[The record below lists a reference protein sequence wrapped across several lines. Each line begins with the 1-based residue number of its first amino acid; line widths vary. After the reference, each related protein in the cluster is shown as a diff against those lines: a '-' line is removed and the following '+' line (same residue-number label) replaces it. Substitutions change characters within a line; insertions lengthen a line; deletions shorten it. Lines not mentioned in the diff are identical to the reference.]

1 MSFSKKNQKPS
12 SLKLVIASI
21 IIASVAG
28 VGYYSYV
35 NKNKKIDDD
44 KKEATTT
51 TDSNSEIK
59 STGLDPDK
67 DVSDVKDVEEV
78 VAKWIEANPQ
88 AIINSVQNMQKKM
101 MEEQT
106 KNAQK
111 NIGQKKDELFNDSS
125 SPQYAPEGY
134 DVSIV
139 EFYDYA
145 CGYCKKAQ
153 GIVDELLKSDN
164 KIRVIYRDFPIL
176 GEPSLEM
183 SKVSIAVNLIA
194 PNSFR
199 KFHDAL
205 MKTNE
210 RGKSA
215 AMKAAKSAGIDTKKL
230 EDILKNEKSKIEKII
245 QDNISLATS
254 IGINGTP
261 GFIIGEELIPG
272 AMEVSTFK
280 EKINAL
286 RAK

>member
-21 IIASVAG
+21 IIASIAG
-28 VGYYSYV
+28 VAYYSST
-35 NKNKKIDDD
+35 KK
-44 KKEATTT
+44 
-51 TDSNSEIK
+51 TDSDKNEKTAETTNEVK

-67 DVSDVKDVEEV
+67 DVSDVKGVEEV

-101 MEEQT
+101 MEEQS

-111 NIGQKKDELFNDSS
+111 NIGQKMEELFNDPN
-125 SPQYAPEGY
+125 SPQYSPEGF

-153 GIVDELLKSDN
+153 GTVDELLKSDP
-164 KIRVIYRDFPIL
+164 KVRIIYRDFPIL
-176 GEPSLEM
+176 GEPSQEM
-183 SKVSIAVNLIA
+183 SKVSIAVNILS

-215 AMKAAKSAGIDTKKL
+215 AIKAAKSVGIDTKKL
-230 EDILKNEKSKIEKII
+230 EEVLKNDKSKIEKIL
-245 QDNISLATS
+245 QDNIALGSS

-261 GFIIGEELIPG
+261 GFIVGEELIPG
-272 AMEVSTFK
+272 AMEVGTFK

-286 RAK
+286 RTK

>member
-1 MSFSKKNQKPS
+1 MTFSKKNQKPS
-12 SLKLVIASI
+12 SLKLVISSI
-21 IIASVAG
+21 IIASIAG
-28 VGYYSYV
+28 VAYFSYIK
-35 NKNKKIDDD
+35 KNEQNDGE
-44 KKEATTT
+44 KKESTAETT
-51 TDSNSEIK
+51 NEIK

-111 NIGQKKDELFNDSS
+111 NIGQKTNELFNDAN
-125 SPQYAPEGY
+125 SPQFAPEGY

-153 GIVDELLKSDN
+153 TTVDELLKSDS
-164 KIRVIYRDFPIL
+164 KVRIIYKDFPIL
-176 GEPSLEM
+176 GEPSQEM
-183 SKVSIAVNLIA
+183 SKVSVAVNMIA
-194 PNSFR
+194 PASFR

-215 AMKAAKSAGIDTKKL
+215 ALKAAKSAGIDSKKLDETLKTKKS
-230 EDILKNEKSKIEKII
+230 EIEKIL
-245 QDNISLATS
+245 QDNIALGSS

-261 GFIIGEELIPG
+261 AFVLGEELIPG
-272 AMEVSTFK
+272 AMEIGTFK

>member
-21 IIASVAG
+21 IIASIAG
-28 VGYYSYV
+28 FAYYGYTKKSE
-35 NKNKKIDDD
+35 KIDGD
-44 KKEATTT
+44 KKEATTET
-51 TDSNSEIK
+51 TNEIK

-111 NIGQKKDELFNDSS
+111 NIGQKKEELFNDSN
-125 SPQYAPEGY
+125 SPQFAPEGY

-153 GIVDELLKSDN
+153 AIVDELLKSDN
-164 KIRVIYRDFPIL
+164 KVRIIYKDFPIL
-176 GEPSLEM
+176 GEPSQEM
-183 SKVSIAVNLIA
+183 SKVSVAVNLIA

-215 AMKAAKSAGIDTKKL
+215 AMKAAKSVGIDTKKL
-230 EDILKNEKSKIEKII
+230 EDALKNEKSKIEKIL
-245 QDNISLATS
+245 QDNITLGSS

-261 GFIIGEELIPG
+261 GFVIGEELIPG
-272 AMEVSTFK
+272 AMEVGTFK
-280 EKINAL
+280 EKISAL

>member
-21 IIASVAG
+21 IIASIAG
-28 VGYYSYV
+28 VAYYSYTK
-35 NKNKKIDDD
+35 KNEKTDGD
-44 KKEATTT
+44 KKETTAET
-51 TDSNSEIK
+51 TNEIK

-111 NIGQKKDELFNDSS
+111 NIGQKKEELFNDPN
-125 SPQYAPEGY
+125 SPQFAPEGY

-153 GIVDELLKSDN
+153 GIVDELLKSDP
-164 KIRVIYRDFPIL
+164 KVRIIYKDFPIL
-176 GEPSLEM
+176 GEPSQEM
-183 SKVSIAVNLIA
+183 SKVSVAVNILA

-215 AMKAAKSAGIDTKKL
+215 AIKAAKSVGIDTKKL
-230 EDILKNEKSKIEKII
+230 EEVLKNEKSKIEKIL
-245 QDNISLATS
+245 QDNISLGSS

-261 GFIIGEELIPG
+261 GFIVGEELIPG
-272 AMEVSTFK
+272 AMEVGTFK
-280 EKINAL
+280 EKISAL

>member
-1 MSFSKKNQKPS
+1 MTFSKKNQKPS
-12 SLKLVIASI
+12 SLKLVISSI
-21 IIASVAG
+21 IIASIAG
-28 VGYYSYV
+28 VAYFSYIK
-35 NKNKKIDDD
+35 KNEQNDGE
-44 KKEATTT
+44 KKEATAETA
-51 TDSNSEIK
+51 NEVK

-111 NIGQKKDELFNDSS
+111 NIGQKTNELFNDVN
-125 SPQYAPEGY
+125 SPQFAPEGY
-134 DVSIV
+134 DVSVV

-153 GIVDELLKSDN
+153 TTVDELLKSDS
-164 KIRVIYRDFPIL
+164 KVRVIYKDFPIL
-176 GEPSLEM
+176 GEPSQEM
-183 SKVSIAVNLIA
+183 SRVSIAVNMIA
-194 PNSFR
+194 PSSFR

-215 AMKAAKSAGIDTKKL
+215 ALKAAKSAGVDSKKL
-230 EDILKNEKSKIEKII
+230 EETLKTKKSEIDKIL
-245 QDNISLATS
+245 QDNVALGSS

-261 GFIIGEELIPG
+261 AFVIGEELIPG
-272 AMEVSTFK
+272 AMEIASFK

>member
-1 MSFSKKNQKPS
+1 MTFSKKNQKPS
-12 SLKLVIASI
+12 SLKLVISSI
-21 IIASVAG
+21 IIASIAG
-28 VGYYSYV
+28 VAYFSYIK
-35 NKNKKIDDD
+35 KNEQNDGE
-44 KKEATTT
+44 KKEATAETA
-51 TDSNSEIK
+51 NEVK

-88 AIINSVQNMQKKM
+88 DIINSVQNMQKKM

-111 NIGQKKDELFNDSS
+111 NIGQKTNERFNDAN
-125 SPQYAPEGY
+125 SPQFAPEGY
-134 DVSIV
+134 DVSVV

-153 GIVDELLKSDN
+153 TTVDELLKSDS
-164 KIRVIYRDFPIL
+164 KVRVIYKDFPIL
-176 GEPSLEM
+176 GEASQEM
-183 SKVSIAVNLIA
+183 SKVSIAVNMIA
-194 PNSFR
+194 PSSFR

-215 AMKAAKSAGIDTKKL
+215 ALKAAKSAGIDSKKLDETLKTKKS
-230 EDILKNEKSKIEKII
+230 EIEKIL
-245 QDNISLATS
+245 QDNIALGSS

-261 GFIIGEELIPG
+261 AFVLGEELIPG
-272 AMEVSTFK
+272 AMEIASFK
-280 EKINAL
+280 EKINTL
-286 RAK
+286 RTK

>member
-1 MSFSKKNQKPS
+1 MTFSKKNQKPS
-12 SLKLVIASI
+12 SLKLVISSI
-21 IIASVAG
+21 IIASIAG
-28 VGYYSYV
+28 VAYFSYIK
-35 NKNKKIDDD
+35 KNEKSDGE
-44 KKEATTT
+44 KKEATAETV
-51 TDSNSEIK
+51 NEIK

-101 MEEQT
+101 MEEQN

-111 NIGQKKDELFNDSS
+111 NIGQKTNELFNDAN
-125 SPQYAPEGY
+125 SPQFAPEGY
-134 DVSIV
+134 DVSVV

-153 GIVDELLKSDN
+153 TTVDELLKSDS
-164 KIRVIYRDFPIL
+164 KVRVIYKDFPIL
-176 GEPSLEM
+176 GEASQEM
-183 SKVSIAVNLIA
+183 SKVSIAVNMIA

-205 MKTNE
+205 MKTSE

-215 AMKAAKSAGIDTKKL
+215 ALKAAKSAGVDSKKL
-230 EDILKNEKSKIEKII
+230 EETLKTKKSEIEKVL
-245 QDNISLATS
+245 QDNVALGSS

-261 GFIIGEELIPG
+261 AFVIGEELIPG
-272 AMEVSTFK
+272 AMEIASFK
-280 EKINAL
+280 EKISAL

>member
-1 MSFSKKNQKPS
+1 MTFSKKNQKPS
-12 SLKLVIASI
+12 SLKLVISSI
-21 IIASVAG
+21 IIASIAG
-28 VGYYSYV
+28 VAYFSYIK
-35 NKNKKIDDD
+35 KNEQNDGE
-44 KKEATTT
+44 KKEATAETA
-51 TDSNSEIK
+51 NEVK

-111 NIGQKKDELFNDSS
+111 NIGQKTNELFNDVN
-125 SPQYAPEGY
+125 SPQFAPEGY
-134 DVSIV
+134 DVSVV

-153 GIVDELLKSDN
+153 TTVDELLKSDS
-164 KIRVIYRDFPIL
+164 KVRVIYKDFPIL
-176 GEPSLEM
+176 GEPSQEM
-183 SKVSIAVNLIA
+183 SRVSIAVNMIA
-194 PNSFR
+194 PSSFR

-215 AMKAAKSAGIDTKKL
+215 ALKAAKSAGVDSKKL
-230 EDILKNEKSKIEKII
+230 EETLKSKKSEIEKIL
-245 QDNISLATS
+245 QDNVALGSS

-261 GFIIGEELIPG
+261 AFVIGEELIPG
-272 AMEVSTFK
+272 AMELASFK
-280 EKINAL
+280 EKISAL

>member
-1 MSFSKKNQKPS
+1 MTFSKKNQKPS
-12 SLKLVIASI
+12 SLKLVISSI
-21 IIASVAG
+21 IIASIAG
-28 VGYYSYV
+28 VAYFSYIK
-35 NKNKKIDDD
+35 KNEKNDGE
-44 KKEATTT
+44 KKEATAETA
-51 TDSNSEIK
+51 NEIK

-101 MEEQT
+101 MEDQT

-111 NIGQKKDELFNDSS
+111 NIGQKTNELFNDAN
-125 SPQYAPEGY
+125 SPQVAPEGY
-134 DVSIV
+134 DVSVV

-153 GIVDELLKSDN
+153 TIVDELLKSDN
-164 KIRVIYRDFPIL
+164 KVRVIYKDFPIL
-176 GEPSLEM
+176 GEASQEM
-183 SKVSIAVNLIA
+183 SKVSVAVNMIA
-194 PNSFR
+194 PGSFR

-210 RGKSA
+210 RGKPA
-215 AMKAAKSAGIDTKKL
+215 ALKAAKSAGVDSKKL
-230 EDILKNEKSKIEKII
+230 EETLKAKKSEIEKIL
-245 QDNISLATS
+245 QDNVALGSS

-261 GFIIGEELIPG
+261 AFVIGEELIPG
-272 AMEVSTFK
+272 AMELASFK
-280 EKINAL
+280 EKISAL

>member
-1 MSFSKKNQKPS
+1 MTFSKKNQKPS
-12 SLKLVIASI
+12 SLKLVISSI
-21 IIASVAG
+21 IIASIAG
-28 VGYYSYV
+28 VAYFSYTK
-35 NKNKKIDDD
+35 KNEQNDGE
-44 KKEATTT
+44 KKEATTET
-51 TDSNSEIK
+51 ANEIK

-111 NIGQKKDELFNDSS
+111 NIGQKTSELFNDAN
-125 SPQYAPEGY
+125 SPQFAPEGY
-134 DVSIV
+134 DVSVV

-153 GIVDELLKSDN
+153 TTVDELLKSDS
-164 KIRVIYRDFPIL
+164 KVRIIYKDFPIL
-176 GEPSLEM
+176 GEPSQEM
-183 SKVSIAVNLIA
+183 SRVSVAVNMIA
-194 PNSFR
+194 PSSFR

-215 AMKAAKSAGIDTKKL
+215 ALKAAKSAGVDSKKL
-230 EDILKNEKSKIEKII
+230 EETLKSKKSEIEKIL
-245 QDNISLATS
+245 QDNVALGSS

-261 GFIIGEELIPG
+261 AFVIGEELIPG
-272 AMEVSTFK
+272 AMELASFK
-280 EKINAL
+280 EKISAL

>member
-1 MSFSKKNQKPS
+1 MTFSKKNQKPS
-12 SLKLVIASI
+12 SLKLVISSI
-21 IIASVAG
+21 IIASIAG
-28 VGYYSYV
+28 VAYFSYIK
-35 NKNKKIDDD
+35 KNEQNDGE
-44 KKEATTT
+44 KKEATAETA
-51 TDSNSEIK
+51 NEVK

-111 NIGQKKDELFNDSS
+111 NIGQKTNELFNDAN
-125 SPQYAPEGY
+125 SPQFAPEGY
-134 DVSIV
+134 DVSVV

-153 GIVDELLKSDN
+153 TTVDELLKSDS
-164 KIRVIYRDFPIL
+164 KVRIIYKDFPIL
-176 GEPSLEM
+176 GEPSQEM
-183 SKVSIAVNLIA
+183 SKVSIAVNMIA
-194 PNSFR
+194 PSSFR

-215 AMKAAKSAGIDTKKL
+215 ALKAAKSAGVDSKKL
-230 EDILKNEKSKIEKII
+230 EETLKSKKSEIEKIL
-245 QDNISLATS
+245 QDNVALGSS

-261 GFIIGEELIPG
+261 AFVIGEELIPG
-272 AMEVSTFK
+272 AMEIASFK

>member
-1 MSFSKKNQKPS
+1 MTFSKKNQKPS
-12 SLKLVIASI
+12 SLKLVISSI
-21 IIASVAG
+21 IIASIAG
-28 VGYYSYV
+28 VAYFSYTK
-35 NKNKKIDDD
+35 KNEQNDGE
-44 KKEATTT
+44 KKEATTET
-51 TDSNSEIK
+51 ANEVK

-111 NIGQKKDELFNDSS
+111 NIGQKTSELFNDAN
-125 SPQYAPEGY
+125 SPQFAPEGY
-134 DVSIV
+134 DVSVV

-153 GIVDELLKSDN
+153 TTVDELLKSDS
-164 KIRVIYRDFPIL
+164 KVRIIYKDFPIL
-176 GEPSLEM
+176 GEPSQEM
-183 SKVSIAVNLIA
+183 SRVSVAVNMIA
-194 PNSFR
+194 PSSFR

-215 AMKAAKSAGIDTKKL
+215 AVKAAKSAGVDSKKL
-230 EDILKNEKSKIEKII
+230 EETLKTKKSEIDKIL
-245 QDNISLATS
+245 QDNVALGSS

-261 GFIIGEELIPG
+261 AFVIGEELIPG
-272 AMEVSTFK
+272 AMEIASFK
-280 EKINAL
+280 EKISAL

>member
-21 IIASVAG
+21 IIASIAG
-28 VGYYSYV
+28 VAYYSYT
-35 NKNKKIDDD
+35 KKSDGD
-44 KKEATTT
+44 KKETTAET
-51 TDSNSEIK
+51 TNEIK

-67 DVSDVKDVEEV
+67 DVSDVKGVEEV
-78 VAKWIEANPQ
+78 VAKWIESNPQ

-111 NIGQKKDELFNDSS
+111 NIGQKKEELFNDIN
-125 SPQYAPEGY
+125 SPQFAPEGY

-153 GIVDELLKSDN
+153 GTVDELLKSDP
-164 KIRVIYRDFPIL
+164 KVRIIYKDFPIL
-176 GEPSLEM
+176 GEPSQEM
-183 SKVSIAVNLIA
+183 SKVSVAVNILS

-215 AMKAAKSAGIDTKKL
+215 AIKAAKSVGIDTKKL
-230 EDILKNEKSKIEKII
+230 EEVLKNEKSKIEKIL
-245 QDNISLATS
+245 QDNIALGGS

-261 GFIIGEELIPG
+261 GFIVGEELIPG
-272 AMEVSTFK
+272 AMEVATFK
-280 EKINAL
+280 DKISAL

>member
-1 MSFSKKNQKPS
+1 MTFSKKNQKPS
-12 SLKLVIASI
+12 SLKLVISSI
-21 IIASVAG
+21 IIASIAG
-28 VGYYSYV
+28 VAYFSYIK
-35 NKNKKIDDD
+35 KNEQKDGE
-44 KKEATTT
+44 KKEATAETA
-51 TDSNSEIK
+51 NEVK

-111 NIGQKKDELFNDSS
+111 NIGQKTNELFNDAN
-125 SPQYAPEGY
+125 SPQFAPEGY
-134 DVSIV
+134 DVSVV

-153 GIVDELLKSDN
+153 TTVDELLKSDS
-164 KIRVIYRDFPIL
+164 KVRIIYKDFPIL
-176 GEPSLEM
+176 GEPSQEM
-183 SKVSIAVNLIA
+183 SRVSIAVNMIA
-194 PNSFR
+194 PSSFR

-215 AMKAAKSAGIDTKKL
+215 ALKAAKSAGVDSKKL
-230 EDILKNEKSKIEKII
+230 EETLKSKKSEIEKIL
-245 QDNISLATS
+245 QDNVALGSS
-254 IGINGTP
+254 IGISGTP
-261 GFIIGEELIPG
+261 AFVIGEELIPG
-272 AMEVSTFK
+272 AMEIASFK

>member
-12 SLKLVIASI
+12 SLKLVIASV
-21 IIASVAG
+21 IIASIAG
-28 VGYYSYV
+28 FAYFSVTK
-35 NKNKKIDDD
+35 KNEKTDDS
-44 KKEATTT
+44 KKEASAETANET
-51 TDSNSEIK
+51 K
-59 STGLDPDK
+59 SSGLDPDK

-101 MEEQT
+101 MEEQS

-111 NIGQKKDELFNDSS
+111 NIGEKKEELFNNANSAK
-125 SPQYAPEGY
+125 YAPEGY

-153 GIVDELLKSDN
+153 TTVDELLKSDN
-164 KIRVIYRDFPIL
+164 KIRVIYKDFPIL
-176 GEPSLEM
+176 GEASQEM
-183 SKVSIAVNLIA
+183 SKVSVAVNIIA

-215 AMKAAKSAGIDTKKL
+215 ALKAAKSAGIDTKKL
-230 EDILKNEKSKIEKII
+230 EETLKNEKSKIEKII
-245 QDNISLATS
+245 QDNIALGTS

-261 GFIIGEELIPG
+261 GFVVGEELIPG
-272 AMEVSTFK
+272 AMEIATFK
-280 EKINAL
+280 EKISAL